1 MPRRDRVPGSGFDRS
16 PVEGREEGCDRCG
29 GDMTH
34 ELGRNLGAFFFFRRC
49 VFRESL
55 VLIPDTHHVRKG
67 GVFFG
72 GEENGRVTTS
82 FSDDHLSW

>member
-67 GVFFG
+67 GVFFWWR
-72 GEENGRVTTS
+72 GERS
-82 FSDDHLSW
+82 SDHQFQ